1 MKLQII
7 KAIINWLNR
16 HYPYLLMDA
25 VIPAG
30 SHLHKNPQKQRVI
43 ANMDGVRVSE
53 GTLANITVVHG
64 PSHTESTAWRDPEAW
79 SK

>member
-1 MKLQII
+1 MKLRII
-7 KAIINWLNR
+7 KALINWLNR

-43 ANMDGVRVSE
+43 VNMDGVKIAE
-53 GTLANITVVHG
+53 GTLDSITV
-64 PSHTESTAWRDPEAW
+64 EAT
-79 SK
+79 K